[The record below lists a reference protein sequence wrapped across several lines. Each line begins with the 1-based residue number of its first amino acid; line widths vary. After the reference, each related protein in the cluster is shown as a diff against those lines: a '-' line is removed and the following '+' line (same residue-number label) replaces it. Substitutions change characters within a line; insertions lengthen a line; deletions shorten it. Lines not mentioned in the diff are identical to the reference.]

1 VRLRSADPDDLPVVD
16 CNFFGDPDDL
26 ALQVAGVRFAR
37 EVLPSCLLD
46 YAVSSASIGL
56 ALYDE
61 SSVNNRLMGTA
72 SGKVALYLKNGL
84 PVIATRAGGF
94 DWIEREGCGA
104 CVADVREIPAAAERI
119 SADYAATAARATA
132 FYDRTLDFSVHF
144 PAVAEFMASL

>member
-1 VRLRSADPDDLPVVD
+1 VATEWPDDWTVVFQTRLRLGENGWHDSRR
-16 CNFFGDPDDL
+16 
-26 ALQVAGVRFAR
+26 VRFAR
-37 EVLPSCLLD
+37 EVLPSSLLD

-104 CVADVREIPAAAERI
+104 CVAEVREIPAAAERI
-119 SADYAATAARATA
+119 WANYAETAARATA
-132 FYDRTLDFSVHF
+132 FYDRSLDFLAHF
-144 PAVAEFMASL
+144 P